1 MKFNYSS
8 SYFLRSFI
16 IMNLYKIK
24 SNNSKNIILLL
35 AYIILPIILFFIPLE
50 WLNKQHSICLIKNI
64 FGIECFGCGITRAI
78 IAGIQLEFSKA
89 IEYNKMV
96 IIVLPLFIYEWFKN
110 LKLIFN
116 KTIILNLS

>member
-1 MKFNYSS
+1 MNFSRIKYNNY
-8 SYFLRSFI
+8 
-16 IMNLYKIK
+16 
-24 SNNSKNIILLL
+24 KNIILLF

-64 FGIECFGCGITRAI
+64 FGVECYGCGITRAI
-78 IAGIQLEFSKA
+78 ISGVQLDFYKA

-96 IIVLPLFIYEWFKN
+96 IVVLPLFIYEWFKN

-116 KTIILNLS
+116 KTIILNQI

>member
-1 MKFNYSS
+1 
-8 SYFLRSFI
+8 
-16 IMNLYKIK
+16 MNFSKIK
-24 SNNSKNIILLL
+24 SNNSKNFILLL
-35 AYIILPIILFFIPLE
+35 VYIILPIILFFIPLE